1 MEERT
6 YYTVERTQ
14 RAFVLTQL
22 QRLTPE
28 DVANIIYLVG
38 CTELQGKGAIEVFQ
52 QLEKSWSAASYLES
66 VSSIFHDIGRKDLAL
81 IVSRFSLTQSGA
93 EERAGVMKRGKYAIC
108 MHGRLINPISICA
121 EYINCYQFCF
131 NCS

>member
-1 MEERT
+1 MEGRT
-6 YYTVERTQ
+6 YNTVEHTQ

-28 DVANIIYLVG
+28 DVANIIYLEG

-52 QLEKSWSAASYLES
+52 QLQKKSGVAASYLES

-81 IVSRFSLTQSGA
+81 AVSRFSLTQSGGRG
-93 EERAGVMKRGKYAIC
+93 ESRHNEKR
-108 MHGRLINPISICA
+108 
-121 EYINCYQFCF
+121 
-131 NCS
+131 